1 MTKKIFRS
9 FMVSAA
15 AVLLAAVAIVMTCLY
30 SYFASVQENQLQD
43 QLQLAAAAVET
54 QGRDYLNKLTADRY
68 RLTWIA
74 PDGAVLCD
82 TKRDAESLENHG
94 DRTEVREALL
104 TGPGHSTRYSSTLL
118 EKTSYYARRMP
129 DGTVRWVQGKTA
141 SDQWTTG
148 VAHGKYMD
156 LVPVGNLNGSSS
168 TYYTDMY
175 WISTATVRVVYRGC
189 DGADAVGGV
198 SYAYEI
204 GRAHV

>member
-94 DRTEVREALL
+94 DRTEVREALR
-104 TGPGHSTRYSSTLL
+104 TGSGHSTRYSSTLL
-118 EKTSYYARRMP
+118 EKPATMPAGCRTARCCAFP
-129 DGTVRWVQGKTA
+129 SAGPPW
-141 SDQWTTG
+141 
-148 VAHGKYMD
+148 
-156 LVPVGNLNGSSS
+156 
-168 TYYTDMY
+168 
-175 WISTATVRVVYRGC
+175 GC
-189 DGADAVGGV
+189 CCWGCCLPFC
-198 SYAYEI
+198 
-204 GRAHV
+204 